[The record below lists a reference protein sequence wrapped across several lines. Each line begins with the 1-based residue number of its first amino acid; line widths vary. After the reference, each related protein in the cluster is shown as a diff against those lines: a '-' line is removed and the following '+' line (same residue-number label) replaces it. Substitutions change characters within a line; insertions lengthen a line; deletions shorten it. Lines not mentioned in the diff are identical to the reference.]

1 MHFSIGCCSRTCSWV
16 PTFDM
21 SAQARLG
28 AHLSAAAGPTGCTP
42 QCSCGPGWVQ
52 SSVPLQAGW
61 VQSSVPLQASW
72 VQFSVLLRA
81 GRVHSSVLLRGRPG
95 GNFTDTDGTKFCVE
109 HISTGCLPTRP
120 APQSSY
126 CCSVCIY
133 YKTFVKKY
141 ICKFVKMEY
150 ESHKGVGCCLF
161 D

>member
-1 MHFSIGCCSRTCSWV
+1 MTCQHRPGWV
-16 PTFDM
+16 HISVPLQ
-21 SAQARLG
+21 AQLG
-28 AHLSAAAGPTGCTP
+28 AHLSAAVGPAGCSF
-42 QCSCGPGWVQ
+42 QCCCGPAGYT
-52 SSVPLQAGW
+52 LQCCCGPAGC
-61 VQSSVPLQASW
+61 SLQCCCGAGQVHS
-72 VQFSVLLRA
+72 SVLLRA